1 MPKKAAIV
9 DLIAGGWYVSKVG
22 LVKNSL
28 LTGNRSF
35 QALDSTGRVFVWG
48 DCYVRLRK
56 LRSTKTKLLGTMD
69 GEIFD
74 LQSDGFSIPQKV
86 SDNPHQLQ
94 LPFPVRML
102 R

>member
-56 LRSTKTKLLGTMD
+56 LRSTKTKL
-69 GEIFD
+69 
-74 LQSDGFSIPQKV
+74 
-86 SDNPHQLQ
+86 
-94 LPFPVRML
+94 
-102 R
+102 